1 MAQQGE
7 GWPLGLQPLNVRV
20 GVPGNR
26 DYSGSVSFNTLMT
39 ASPISFSDSSS
50 DLDTESTGSFFHDKS
65 ITLGSLIGVSNIFEL
80 SRRSIR
86 GRRTENTKDKKS
98 NTRSRTWFF
107 SLCSRES
114 TDADSI
120 DSGPSLGHFLAEERR
135 AADENRRNQSVI
147 MYGADELELAQAAP
161 QPNSL
166 FINGCVAPPQSS
178 LGSNAENGRNGGT
191 EPANDNRVALI
202 CSCICGH

>member
-1 MAQQGE
+1 MAQQGD

-26 DYSGSVSFNTLMT
+26 DYLGSVSFNTLMT

-65 ITLGSLIGVSNIFEL
+65 ITLGSLIGVSNILEL
-80 SRRSIR
+80 SR
-86 GRRTENTKDKKS
+86 
-98 NTRSRTWFF
+98 
-107 SLCSRES
+107 RES

-120 DSGPSLGHFLAEERR
+120 ESGPSLGHFLAEERR
-135 AADENRRNQSVI
+135 AADENRRNNQSEI
-147 MYGADELELAQAAP
+147 MYGADELELAQFGP
-161 QPNSL
+161 EPNSL

-178 LGSNAENGRNGGT
+178 IGSNAENGGT
-191 EPANDNRVALI
+191 EHTNDNRVALI

>member
-1 MAQQGE
+1 MTIDLTLPFVA
-7 GWPLGLQPLNVRV
+7 LILQ
-20 GVPGNR
+20 
-26 DYSGSVSFNTLMT
+26 
-39 ASPISFSDSSS
+39 
-50 DLDTESTGSFFHDKS
+50 STGSFFHDKS

-166 FINGCVAPPQSS
+166 FIKGCVAPPQSS

-191 EPANDNRVALI
+191 EPTNDNRVALI

>member
-1 MAQQGE
+1 
-7 GWPLGLQPLNVRV
+7 
-20 GVPGNR
+20 
-26 DYSGSVSFNTLMT
+26 MT

-65 ITLGSLIGVSNIFEL
+65 ITLGSLIGVSNILEL

-86 GRRTENTKDKKS
+86 GRRTESTKDKRS
-98 NTRSRTWFF
+98 NTKSRTWFF

-120 DSGPSLGHFLAEERR
+120 ESGPSLGHFLAEERR
-135 AADENRRNQSVI
+135 AADENRRNNQSEI
-147 MYGADELELAQAAP
+147 MYGADELELAQFGP
-161 QPNSL
+161 EPNSL
-166 FINGCVAPPQSS
+166 FINGCVAPPQPSI
-178 LGSNAENGRNGGT
+178 GSETENGGT
-191 EPANDNRVALI
+191 EPTNDNRVALI